1 MTHPKVQKS
10 QTLYSGFFEV
20 RQDVL
25 QRADGLTHPYTSLIL
40 STDAA
45 TILGQDREGRWI
57 LNREYRH
64 PVGSQILGCPGGR
77 LEPGEDPIEGGRREF
92 FEETGYWSD
101 EIELLGV
108 AYPFAGICNQKI
120 YFLLAKNAYKKGPP
134 SLDPFEFIQTE
145 LLTDEELRKTI
156 AHPDSLIDG
165 ILCTALWYKELKKLL
180 YDS

>member
-1 MTHPKVQKS
+1 MTPPQVQES
-10 QTLYSGFFEV
+10 QIVYSGFFQV
-20 RQDVL
+20 RQDL
-25 QRADGLTHPYTSLIL
+25 LRRSDGLMHPYTSVVL

-45 TILGQDREGRWI
+45 AILGQDREGRWI

-64 PVGSQILGCPGGR
+64 PIGAQILGCPGGR
-77 LEPGEDPIEGGRREF
+77 LEPGEDPIEGGLREF

-120 YFLLAKNAYKKGPP
+120 YFLLAKNAYKKADP

-145 LLTDEELRKTI
+145 LLTEEQLRKQI
-156 AHPDSLIDG
+156 SDPHSLIDG
-165 ILCTALWYKELKKLL
+165 ILCSALWYKELKKR
-180 YDS
+180 